1 MALAIGGAP
10 CGILPE
16 SVGLLRLFGWSRRS
30 WIRRRPSPSHWC
42 GSGGDGGSLPADGDG
57 ACLDDGPTRTPS
69 SRAIQA
75 LFGCCDRLMV
85 AAAAAQVLAL
95 VVYVQLFSVTINS
108 LMVTCYLN
116 RQAGVRS
123 VFTSE

>member
-1 MALAIGGAP
+1 
-10 CGILPE
+10 
-16 SVGLLRLFGWSRRS
+16 
-30 WIRRRPSPSHWC
+30 
-42 GSGGDGGSLPADGDG
+42 
-57 ACLDDGPTRTPS
+57 
-69 SRAIQA
+69 
-75 LFGCCDRLMV
+75 MV

-116 RQAGVRS
+116 RQAGVRF